1 MGDDGDSYCVEIPL
15 KGRKTGRG
23 RGDDG
28 VEKGYKNGL
37 QQRMLQPVSGV
48 IIQQILCASYFR
60 RSHNYFSSNNF
71 FNSAIKVWMSLN

>member
-1 MGDDGDSYCVEIPL
+1 MGDGNDVYCVEIPL

-23 RGDDG
+23 QGDDG
-28 VEKGYKNGL
+28 VEKCNKKGP
-37 QQRMLQPVSGV
+37 QQRCATALMGV

-60 RSHNYFSSNNF
+60 RYHNYFSSNNF